1 LASAHHRSRE
11 NGLVPRFADLAADP
25 AARLDLLALAL
36 AAEFRTVAGDAALA
50 RLDELAA
57 DVAAAAAAMNEL
69 DALGEVLG
77 TRHGFGGAGAEYD
90 HPDNSMLDLV
100 LERGRGLPIALS
112 VVYVETARRAGI
124 ALDGVGLPGH
134 YVVGQF
140 SAGRASP
147 VLLDPFAGG
156 LRITVAEAAA
166 ADPNSPIQPWGPHE
180 TALRMLNN
188 LVGSYTRRNDLGRA
202 IRAAELRL
210 ELPLERDLAG
220 TLATELRGL
229 RARLN

>member
-1 LASAHHRSRE
+1 MGAMPAFPE
-11 NGLVPRFADLAADP
+11 LAADP
-25 AARLDLLALAL
+25 AATLDQLALAL
-36 AAEFRTVAGDAALA
+36 AAEFRDVDEAAALA

-57 DVAAAAAAMNEL
+57 DVADAAATMNEL
-69 DALGEVLG
+69 DALGQVLG
-77 TRHGFGGAGAEYD
+77 ARHGFTGAADEYD
-90 HPDNSMLDLV
+90 HPDHSMLDLV
-100 LERGRGLPIALS
+100 LARGRGLPIALS
-112 VVYVETARRAGI
+112 VVYVATARRAGI

-140 SAGRASP
+140 PSGGGVP
-147 VLLDPFAGG
+147 VLLDPFGG
-156 LRITVAEAAA
+156 GVRIEVAPPAAE
-166 ADPNSPIQPWGPHE
+166 PGIRPWGAHE

-210 ELPLERDLAG
+210 ELPLERGLAQM
-220 TLATELRGL
+220 LVAELRSL

>member
-1 LASAHHRSRE
+1 MT
-11 NGLVPRFADLAADP
+11 FARLAADP
-25 AARLDLLALAL
+25 AARMGALALAL
-36 AAEFRTVAGDAALA
+36 AAEFRDVDEAAALT
-50 RLDELAA
+50 RLDELGAE
-57 DVAAAAAAMNEL
+57 VRAAAAETRDELGAIAM
-69 DALGEVLG
+69 VLG
-77 TRHGFGGAGAEYD
+77 GEYGFAGAREEYD
-90 HPDNSMLDLV
+90 HPDHSMLDLV
-100 LERGRGLPIALS
+100 LERRRGLPITLS

-124 ALDGVGLPGH
+124 ALDGVGLSGH

-140 SAGRASP
+140 RRGAGP

-156 LRITVAEAAA
+156 GRTQAP
-166 ADPNSPIQPWGPHE
+166 DPSEVRPWGAHE

-210 ELPLERDLAG
+210 ELPLEPVLHEALLA
-220 TLATELRGL
+220 ELRGV

>member
-1 LASAHHRSRE
+1 M
-11 NGLVPRFADLAADP
+11 PRFDDLAADR
-25 AARLDLLALAL
+25 AARLDTLALAL
-36 AAEFRTVAGDAALA
+36 AAEFRTVDEAAALA
-50 RLDELAA
+50 RLDELAVE
-57 DVAAAAAAMNEL
+57 VAAAAAGSNEL
-69 DALGEVLG
+69 DALIEVLG
-77 TRHGFGGAGAEYD
+77 RQHGFAGARDEYD

-140 SAGRASP
+140 PGGGAAP
-147 VLLDPFAGG
+147 TLLDPFAGG
-156 LRITVAEAAA
+156 VRLDASSAVTAASGSIRA
-166 ADPNSPIQPWGPHE
+166 WGAHE

-210 ELPLERDLAG
+210 ELPLERDRAG
-220 TLATELRGL
+220 TLAAELRGL